1 MVLWKELRYI
11 LKHLHTYIRLD
22 MIKRFIFKVLKFALL
37 AGLAGL
43 VVTILLFWYYSYDLP
58 DYKQLAVYDPPVV
71 TRIHANDGRLFA
83 AFSTENRVFIPSADI
98 PPLVKKAFIA
108 VEDKNFY
115 AHHGIDPMG
124 ILRAAL
130 VNIVGFVRDPH
141 FKMGGSTITQQV
153 AKNFCLTRERT
164 ISRKIK
170 EAILAFRIEKA
181 FSKEKILELYLN
193 QIYFGG
199 SAYGVGSAAS
209 EYFGKS
215 LAELSPAEIA
225 FLGGLPKAPV
235 RYNPLK
241 HMALAKARRDWV
253 ITRMYEEKFLTKS
266 QALQAKA
273 TPLVVNPQFGHNLVN
288 APYYAEHI
296 RQFLIKTYGQD
307 ALYKGGL
314 SVRTTLDPYLQSI
327 AERALQKG
335 LLDYDKRVAGWR
347 GPVTQMGIQNWQ
359 GKLSKLPSVKGML
372 PQWKV
377 AVVLAVSPTSISI
390 GLPDKSTGHV
400 DFEQMNW
407 ARQVRIRADNFQTEV
422 LKSAKAPGDVVSVG
436 DVILVQELAEKGAYS
451 LEQIPTVNG
460 ALIAMD
466 PHTGKVLALTGG
478 FSFEQSEFNRALQA
492 QRQTGSS
499 FKPFV
504 YMAALENGMTPA
516 TILLDAPVVID
527 LGHDQGVW
535 KPVNISNKFHGENTL
550 RRALENSYNT
560 SIIRLAQQIGMK
572 CIGDVAI
579 RFGLFESLPHQLSSV
594 LGASETTLMK
604 LTTAFGMMVNG
615 GLKVQPIFIERIQDR
630 HGKTIFKGQ
639 MQEPPMAQA
648 DPTMPPILPD
658 TRPSVIDPVTAYQMV
673 SILEGA
679 VKNGTGKKAQVP
691 GQIVGGKTG
700 TTNDYKD
707 TWFVGFSPDL
717 VVGLYVGYDVPKTLG
732 KHQNGSRI
740 AAPIFGDFMQQALA
754 GKRPI
759 PFRIPSH
766 AKLMRI
772 NADTGRV
779 AKPGDKNTMLEVF
792 KPSDKIEE
800 SGTTLPGSTGS
811 ATTAYNNGG
820 IY

>member
-1 MVLWKELRYI
+1 MIKQFIIRI
-11 LKHLHTYIRLD
+11 LK
-22 MIKRFIFKVLKFALL
+22 L
-37 AGLAGL
+37 AFLGGLAGL
-43 VVTILLFWYYSYDLP
+43 LLTILLFWYYSHDLP
-58 DYKQLAVYDPPVV
+58 DYTQLAVYDPPVV

-83 AFSTENRVFIPSADI
+83 AFAKERRVFIPIADI
-98 PPLVKKAFIA
+98 PPLVKNAFVA

-115 AHHGIDPMG
+115 EHQGIDPMG
-124 ILRAAL
+124 IIRAAL
-130 VNIVGFVRDPH
+130 VNVVGFIKDPH

-153 AKNFCLTRERT
+153 AKNFLLTNERT
-164 ISRKIK
+164 ITRKIK

-199 SAYGVGSAAS
+199 GAYGVGSAAS

-215 LAELSPAEIA
+215 LGELTPAEIA
-225 FLGGLPKAPV
+225 FLGGLPKAPS
-235 RYNPLK
+235 RYNPLT
-241 HMALAKARRDWV
+241 HMGLARSRRDWV
-253 ITRMYEEKFLTKS
+253 ITRMYEEKFITKA

-273 TPLVVNPQFGHNLVN
+273 EPLVVNPQFGHNLVN

-296 RQFLIKTYGQD
+296 RQFLVKNYGQD

-314 SVRTTLDPYLQSI
+314 SVRTTLDPRLQRI
-327 AERALQKG
+327 AEWALQKG
-335 LLDYDKRVAGWR
+335 LLNYDKSVAGWR
-347 GPVTQMGIQNWQ
+347 GSVGYVSPQNW
-359 GKLSKLPSVKGML
+359 KEKLPKLTPPKGML
-372 PQWKV
+372 SHWKM
-377 AVVLAVSPTSISI
+377 AVVLSI
-390 GLPDKSTGHV
+390 GPTDITIGLEDKSLGRV
-400 DFEQMNW
+400 DFEQMKW
-407 ARQVRIRADNFQTEV
+407 ARRVRIRADNFRTEV
-422 LKSAKAPGDVVSVG
+422 LKAAKSPGDVVAVG
-436 DVILVQELAEKGAYS
+436 DVILVQNIEGENGAYT
-451 LEQIPTVNG
+451 LEQIPAVNG

-478 FSFEQSEFNRALQA
+478 FSFEQSEYNRALQA
-492 QRQTGSS
+492 QRQTGSA

-594 LGASETTLMK
+594 LGASETTLVK

-615 GLKVQPIFIERIQDR
+615 GLKVEPIFIERIQDR

-639 MQEPPMAQA
+639 MQDPPLSQG
-648 DPTMPPILPD
+648 DPTIPPTLPD

-717 VVGLYVGYDVPKTLG
+717 LVGLYVGYDSPKTLG
-732 KHQNGSRI
+732 KHQNGSRV
-740 AAPIFGDFMQQALA
+740 AAPIFGDFMKQALE

-759 PFRIPSH
+759 PFRIPPN

-772 NADTGRV
+772 NAETGKV
-779 AKPGDKNTMLEVF
+779 AKGGDKNTMLEVF
-792 KPSDKIEE
+792 KPGDKVEE
-800 SGTTLPGSTGS
+800 GGTNLPGSTGN
-811 ATTAYNNGG
+811 ATTAYNNSG